1 MTADRNALPSG
12 LLDDVKNHLNITW
25 DDDATD
31 KKLSGIIASGM
42 SYIDIKA
49 GVDMD
54 YTIDGLAR
62 TLLLEYARYMR
73 DDALD
78 VFENNYRMMLL
89 SLQNERRVEAYV
101 QSAKQN
107 EA

>member
-42 SYIDIKA
+42 SYIDSKA